1 MSLPS
6 RLPSF
11 SVLLL
16 ALIRLTGCEQTL
28 KWSWAVSLRGG
39 SASEIADDLGMEN
52 MGEVLPG
59 SKIYEFS
66 YVHNSR
72 TRKDDVVGLHARL
85 LDHRHVNGAELQKPL
100 VRVRRAVEFNDP
112 SYPNQW
118 HLVSTMGSTVA

>member
-1 MSLPS
+1 MSLT
-6 RLPSF
+6 SF

-28 KWSWAVSLRGG
+28 KWSWAVSLKGG
-39 SASEIADDLGMEN
+39 TASEIADDLGMEN
-52 MGEVLPG
+52 MGEILPG

-66 YVHNSR
+66 YVHKSR
-72 TRKDDVVGLHARL
+72 TRKDHVVGLHARL

-112 SYPNQW
+112 SYLNQW
-118 HLVSTMGSTVA
+118 HLVST